1 MNEPIDLPLSG
12 DRRKQRATVYVAIGI
27 CTLVF
32 VGTAV
37 AIYLKPPK
45 NTSTSVVVISAA
57 MALWLVPFLLAHIIR
72 SAGARIENGNLVVS
86 TGLGTKRVPLNDLR
100 ELGLHVVNL
109 NKADEIQPRLRY
121 FGASMPGLLSGWF
134 KLRNGERAICLLT
147 DCDRVSYL
155 RSHKL
160 RLSVLLSI
168 ENPTSLET
176 KIYE

>member
-1 MNEPIDLPLSG
+1 MNDPINLPLSG
-12 DRRKQRATVYVAIGI
+12 NRRKQRVTVYVAIAI
-27 CTLVF
+27 CALVF
-32 VGTAV
+32 VGTVV

-45 NTSTSVVVISAA
+45 NASTSVVMISAA
-57 MALWLVPFLLAHIIR
+57 TALCLVPLLLTHIIR

-86 TGLGTKRVPLNDLR
+86 TGVGTKRIPLSDLR

-109 NKADEIQPRLRY
+109 NTANEIQPRLRY
-121 FGASMPGLLSGWF
+121 FGASMPGLLTGWF

-168 ENPTSLET
+168 ENPKLLET
-176 KIYE
+176 TIYE